1 MIDFFSVM
9 VSISSSKLI
18 RERTREFCKSFQN
31 WDLVGNN
38 KIHILNELNKFLNEE
53 YSIIPEKERIGKGI
67 VYISR
72 YVAKEIFLFLKDEI
86 RVNQKYHID
95 FIKKNFSR
103 GEEIDSSIQQ
113 HFALLYM
120 SEFVIHFPEKFK
132 IITTLIEEYAND
144 NEWSIRESTGSAI
157 LAGLK
162 KNPEK
167 TLEFL
172 FDWVDSENENL
183 RQIVSESS
191 RPMAEVKWLR
201 DPTKN
206 DKILELLT
214 LLRMD
219 PSIYVRKS
227 VGNNLK
233 DLSKYMP
240 EKVLDLMEK
249 WIKDS
254 DLKVYEELATEKGFS
269 QDEKR
274 LIWTMKHAMR
284 WIKERNPEYHPRLEK
299 ILGKNYILYFNEK
312 KNRLAKPP
320 TNNSR

>member
-1 MIDFFSVM
+1 M
-9 VSISSSKLI
+9 VSISSSTLI
-18 RERTREFCKSFQN
+18 RERSRDFCNEIQDWKYSQTN
-31 WDLVGNN
+31 INVLK
-38 KIHILNELNKFLNEE
+38 KINAFLKKE
-53 YSIIPEKERIGKGI
+53 YDIIPEKERIGKGI

-72 YVAKEIFLFLKDEI
+72 HVAKEMFIFLKNERNVDE
-86 RVNQKYHID
+86 QYHVD
-95 FIKKNFSR
+95 FIKKNFSH
-103 GEEIDSSIQQ
+103 GEEVESSIQQ
-113 HFALLYM
+113 HFALLYI
-120 SEFVIHFPEKFK
+120 SEFLAHFPERFK
-132 IITTLIEEYAND
+132 IIIPLIEEYANYD
-144 NEWSIRESTGSAI
+144 EWSVRESTGGAI

-167 TLEFL
+167 TLDFL
-172 FDWVDSENENL
+172 FSWVDSENENF
-183 RQIVSESS
+183 RRIISESS
-191 RPMAEVKWLR
+191 RPMTEVKWLR

-214 LLRMD
+214 KLRKD

-240 EKVLDLMEK
+240 EKVLELMEK

-254 DLKVYEELATEKGFS
+254 KIKVHEELATEVGLS

-274 LIWTMKHAMR
+274 LIWTIKHAMR
-284 WIKERNPEYHPRLEK
+284 WLRERNPEFHPRLEK

-312 KNRLAKPP
+312 RNRLAKPP
-320 TNNSR
+320 KKDKR